1 LIIIFFYI
9 MNIIDYMQI
18 KNIRDI
24 LIEHPDLLAL
34 FEIVIIMINNRL
46 NNIR

>member
-1 LIIIFFYI
+1 
-9 MNIIDYMQI
+9 MNIIDYIQI

-24 LIEHPDLLAL
+24 LIEYPDLLAL

>member
-1 LIIIFFYI
+1 
-9 MNIIDYMQI
+9 MDIIDYIQI
-18 KNIRDI
+18 DKVRSI

-34 FEIVIIMINNRL
+34 LEIVIIMINNRL

>member
-1 LIIIFFYI
+1 
-9 MNIIDYMQI
+9 MNIIDYIQI

-24 LIEHPDLLAL
+24 LIEHSDLLEL

>member
-1 LIIIFFYI
+1 
-9 MNIIDYMQI
+9 MDIIDYIQI
-18 KNIRDI
+18 KKIREI
-24 LIEHPDLLAL
+24 LIYHPDLLIL